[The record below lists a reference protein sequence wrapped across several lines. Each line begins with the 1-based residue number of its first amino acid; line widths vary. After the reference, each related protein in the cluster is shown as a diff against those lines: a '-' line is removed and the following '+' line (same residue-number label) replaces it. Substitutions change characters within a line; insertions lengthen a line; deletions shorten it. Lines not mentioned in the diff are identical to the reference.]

1 MPLGQHAR
9 AAGREPGQRGRE
21 GGGGGVPG
29 AGSEH
34 GRTQAREGA
43 RRGPRRG
50 RASVRALGG
59 SQGRARGTARRREGG
74 VGRKRAGEEAAPTGK
89 ALGGSRPP
97 PEEPRA
103 RRPTGGR
110 FSASRAP
117 GEPPAAILDSLPPP
131 RASPAPISPPRKVPG
146 GREQAVP
153 RPAPR
158 SAFSTHR
165 STAVASQ
172 RRSPAPASA
181 LAPRLREGAW
191 PTVGPGPASLT
202 RHLIVKAHKGS
213 RSPPCRWGRGF
224 GIGPRPQGSRRFL
237 LATAESRRRRSP
249 FRLVAPSRSR
259 PSGAAH
265 GRLHGCRSAGP
276 FPSAVRGWEAG
287 AEAEPP
293 FQTAAEAPRRGWAP
307 GHGLRREQVGTW
319 PGGSPRGPHSG
330 RSSIPGLRRPR
341 RAEPLRAAPRRRF
354 PQGRE
359 SATPPAPAARGVPGL
374 VTPLARPV
382 AFPV

>member
-1 MPLGQHAR
+1 M
-9 AAGREPGQRGRE
+9 
-21 GGGGGVPG
+21 PG

-131 RASPAPISPPRKVPG
+131 RAPPAPISPPRKVPG
-146 GREQAVP
+146 DRAGGAATRTP
-153 RPAPR
+153 LGFLHSPLHRRRLPAQEPGSRLGAR
-158 SAFSTHR
+158 SALEGRGVANCSARPRLPHPPSYCQSPQRISLPALPLGAGLRHR
-165 STAVASQ
+165 ATPTRQPQVPIGY
-172 RRSPAPASA
+172 RRIAQTA
-181 LAPRLREGAW
+181 LAFPIGR
-191 PTVGPGPASLT
+191 TVSA
-202 RHLIVKAHKGS
+202 
-213 RSPPCRWGRGF
+213 
-224 GIGPRPQGSRRFL
+224 
-237 LATAESRRRRSP
+237 
-249 FRLVAPSRSR
+249 APSRSR

-265 GRLHGCRSAGP
+265 GRLRGCRSAGP